1 MTLTTM
7 KRLIAIVALVLVTI
21 GSASAQKKDVALL
34 SEELN
39 AVKAREAVLQHKVD
53 SLAVALESNK
63 QLMAQMTTL
72 FEAYNALSGAY
83 TTNSEE
89 LKSLGTKLDALI
101 AALEPTSESTP
112 EQSVETSETPDYTK
126 VGDICSGVALVREG
140 FYYGYVN
147 GQGEYVIPA
156 QYEEARSFSEGY
168 AAVKKDGKWGY
179 INPKGEFVIAA
190 QFEQAFDFGE
200 NTFHGMA
207 RVKINGKWGVIR
219 PSGAYVVAAKYDY
232 IQRYSSYGE
241 QNYIC
246 VLGEN
251 TYRLYRNGTIEEW

>member
-1 MTLTTM
+1 M
-7 KRLIAIVALVLVTI
+7 KRLIAIVALVLITI

-53 SLAVALESNK
+53 SLAIALESNK

-72 FEAYNALSGAY
+72 FEAYNALNGAY

-101 AALEPTSESTP
+101 AALEPTSEPTP
-112 EQSVETSETPDYTK
+112 EQSVETSETPDYTI
-126 VGDICSGVALVREG
+126 VGDICSGVALVKEG

-179 INPKGEFVIAA
+179 INPKGEFIIAA

-200 NTFHGMA
+200 NNYHGMA

-219 PSGAYVVAAKYDY
+219 TSGVYVAAARYDS
-232 IQRYSSYGE
+232 IQLHLAGGSR
-241 QNYIC
+241 NYIC

-251 TYRLYRNGTIEEW
+251 VYILRRNGTIEEW

>member
-1 MTLTTM
+1 M

-21 GSASAQKKDVALL
+21 GGASAQKKDVALL

-53 SLAVALESNK
+53 SLAIALESNK
-63 QLMAQMTTL
+63 QLMEQMTTL
-72 FEAYNALSGAY
+72 FEAYNALNGAY

-112 EQSVETSETPDYTK
+112 EQSVETSETPDYTI
-126 VGDICSGVALVREG
+126 VGDICSGVALVKEE

-147 GQGEYVIPA
+147 GQGEYVIPP

-200 NTFHGMA
+200 NNFHGMA

-219 PSGAYVVAAKYDY
+219 TSGVYVAAAKYDS
-232 IQRYSSYGE
+232 IHSHPAGGSR
-241 QNYIC
+241 NYIC
-246 VLGEN
+246 IIGTN
-251 TYRLYRNGTIEEW
+251 DYRLHRNGTLE